1 MCECSSRK
9 KYDSTIQRNFL
20 RNKAVSDGAI
30 SFYLDHFVK
39 TRVSK
44 VTYGRFCT
52 VTYDPNDSDHK
63 SRSHKVFTSTCG
75 TKRIDGLFNI
85 MIPKVSFVK
94 SLFFKSKYFK
104 KPSVCRILK
113 FRRRR
118 NSERIILG
126 CQNPQLIFELVVFLF
141 GVTVEMS

>member
-1 MCECSSRK
+1 MFFHDQN
-9 KYDSTIQRNFL
+9 DSTIQKDLF

-94 SLFFKSKYFK
+94 SVFLKYFK

-118 NSERIILG
+118 NFERIIPG
-126 CQNPQLIFELVVFLF
+126 YQNLQLIFELVVFLF

>member
-1 MCECSSRK
+1 MCECFSRK
-9 KYDSTIQRNFL
+9 KFESTIQRNFY

-75 TKRIDGLFNI
+75 TRRIDGLFNI

-94 SLFFKSKYFK
+94 SPFLISKYFE

-118 NSERIILG
+118 SFERIIPG
-126 CQNPQLIFELVVFLF
+126 CQNLQLIFELVVFLF
-141 GVTVEMS
+141 GVTVEVS